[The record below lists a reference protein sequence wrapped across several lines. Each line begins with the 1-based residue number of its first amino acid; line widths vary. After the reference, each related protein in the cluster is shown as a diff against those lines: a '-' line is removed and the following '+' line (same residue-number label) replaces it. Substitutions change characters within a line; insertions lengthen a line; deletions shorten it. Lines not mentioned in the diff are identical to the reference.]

1 MADILVKPN
10 SENHIMRT
18 YLLGILPVE
27 LRLKLEE
34 RILTEGQAYEELLI
48 AEDEL
53 IDQYIAGSLDE
64 KELKSFESNFL
75 ITVERQ
81 QKVRFGRVFR
91 RYLNSEPAVA
101 TKEGR
106 TKQLSESW
114 HLLNAFGLISWA
126 FRRNPL
132 PAFCLAVTVILGA
145 CATAFFIYQQIGNQ
159 QPPQRILAVAL
170 VSGSTR
176 SEGTVQRV
184 PAPPAGS
191 AIKFQLEFKAGD
203 YHHYK
208 AELFKEDQSLK
219 TIGKLAPET
228 QEEHEVVSVTVP
240 GELLK
245 PADYEIKLTGISDSG
260 QSEPVDRF
268 PFRVVTK

>member
-53 IDQYIAGSLDE
+53 IDQYIAGSLDD

-91 RYLNSEPAVA
+91 RYLNSELAV
-101 TKEGR
+101 TTQEGS

-114 HLLNAFGLISWA
+114 RLWNALGLISWA
-126 FRRNPL
+126 FRGPV
-132 PAFCLAVTVILGA
+132 PALSLTVTVILGA
-145 CATAFFIYQQIGNQ
+145 TATAYLLYQRIDSQ

-184 PAPPAGS
+184 PAPPAGAS
-191 AIKFQLEFKAGD
+191 IEFQLEFKAGD
-203 YHHYK
+203 YNYYK
-208 AELFKEDQSLK
+208 SELFKEDEKLK
-219 TIGKLAPET
+219 TIDKLAPEAK
-228 QEEHEVVSVTVP
+228 EDHEFVSVTVP

>member
-1 MADILVKPN
+1 MKPKG
-10 SENHIMRT
+10 ENHIMRT

-27 LRLKLEE
+27 LRLVLEE

-64 KELKSFESNFL
+64 KERKSFESHFL

-81 QKVRFGRVFR
+81 QKVRFGKVFR

-101 TKEGR
+101 TRAGS
-106 TKQLSESW
+106 TKQLTES
-114 HLLNAFGLISWA
+114 LRLSNALGLISWA
-126 FRRNPL
+126 FRRPL
-132 PAFCLAVTVILGA
+132 LAFCLTVTVILGA
-145 CATAFFIYQQIGNQ
+145 CATAYLIYQRIGSQ
-159 QPPQRILAVAL
+159 QPPQRILAVVL
-170 VSGSTR
+170 ISGATR

-184 PAPPAGS
+184 PAPPAGA

-208 AELFKEDQSLK
+208 AELFKEDENLK
-219 TIGKLAPET
+219 TIDKLAPEAS
-228 QEEHEVVSVTVP
+228 EGHEFVSVTVP
-240 GELLK
+240 SELMK

>member
-1 MADILVKPN
+1 VKPN
-10 SENHIMRT
+10 GENHIMRT

-27 LRLKLEE
+27 LRLDLEE
-34 RILTEGQAYEELLI
+34 RILTERQVYEELLI

-91 RYLNSEPAVA
+91 RYVNSEPAVA
-101 TKEGR
+101 TPEGS
-106 TKQLSESW
+106 TNELSDSW
-114 HLLNAFGLISWA
+114 RLLSTFALNSRG

-132 PAFCLAVTVILGA
+132 LAFCLTVTVILGA
-145 CATAFFIYQQIGNQ
+145 CATAYLVYQGIGSQ

-184 PAPPAGS
+184 PAPPAGA

-208 AELFKEDQSLK
+208 AELFKENESLK
-219 TIGKLAPET
+219 TIDKLAPEAK
-228 QEEHEVVSVTVP
+228 EDHEFVSVTVP

>member
-53 IDQYIAGSLDE
+53 IDQYIAGSLDD

-91 RYLNSEPAVA
+91 RYLNSELAV
-101 TKEGR
+101 TTPEGSK
-106 TKQLSESW
+106 KQLSESW
-114 HLLNAFGLISWA
+114 RLWNALGLISWA
-126 FRRNPL
+126 FRGPV
-132 PAFCLAVTVILGA
+132 LALSLTVTVILGA
-145 CATAFFIYQQIGNQ
+145 TATAYLLYQRIDSQ

-184 PAPPAGS
+184 PAPPAGAS
-191 AIKFQLEFKAGD
+191 IEFQLEFKA
-203 YHHYK
+203 
-208 AELFKEDQSLK
+208 EDESLK
-219 TIGKLAPET
+219 TIDKLAPEAK
-228 QEEHEVVSVTVP
+228 EDHEFVSVTVP